1 MEANLIVTPG
11 SKMNIPNIFVKYFV
25 MFFFFLYIYMLGST
39 GQASLCLK
47 SNYTLLLS

>member
-25 MFFFFLYIYMLGST
+25 MFFFFLYMLGST